1 MPRSSKEEVKT
12 TYSVLSEMEET
23 GVLDDAKKKGVV
35 PTSAFNKCAYEVYL
49 KYREKAKNKTQAVK
63 DASIEVDLSER
74 YMWDIIKN
82 MET

>member
-1 MPRSSKEEVKT
+1 MERVEQERMKT

-49 KYREKAKNKTQAVK
+49 KYRENAKNKTQAVK

-82 MET
+82 MES